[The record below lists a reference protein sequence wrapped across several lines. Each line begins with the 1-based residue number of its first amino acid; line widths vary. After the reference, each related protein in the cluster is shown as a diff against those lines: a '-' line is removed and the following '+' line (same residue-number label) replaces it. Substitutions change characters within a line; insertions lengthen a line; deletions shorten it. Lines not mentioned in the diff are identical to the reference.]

1 MGKVREEEIQLN
13 QRTPGMVLSAGVADV
28 DSDVIVYQVP
38 DKSQIEIRPTDF
50 LGLYLSADGTT
61 PVEITATSLITVLW
75 TDAFARRTEI
85 LAQGEYT
92 QFKAMTAALEK
103 YFFKGKTRVI
113 PANYRLIIR
122 VLSDVVVYEALT
134 RFTLSVLNVYE
145 TIE

>member
-13 QRTPGMVLSAGVADV
+13 QLTPGMVLSDGVADV

-38 DKSQIEIRPTDF
+38 AKSQIEIRPTDF
-50 LGLYLSADGTT
+50 LGLYFATVT
-61 PVEITATSLITVLW
+61 PTEITATSLITVLW
-75 TDAFARRTEI
+75 TDAFGRRTEI

-92 QFKAMTAALEK
+92 QFKAMTDAMEK

-113 PANYRLIIR
+113 PANYRLIIK
-122 VLSDVVVYEALT
+122 VLAAEVLVAAQT

>member
-1 MGKVREEEIQLN
+1 MKVVEEEIQLN
-13 QRTPGMVLSAGVADV
+13 QLTPGMVLSPGVADV

-38 DKSQIEIRPTDF
+38 AKSQIEIRPTDF
-50 LGLYLSADGTT
+50 LGLYLSTVVPA
-61 PVEITATSLITVLW
+61 EITATSLITVLW
-75 TDAFARRTEI
+75 TDAFARRTVI

-103 YFFKGKTRVI
+103 YFFKGKTKVI

-122 VLSDVVVYEALT
+122 CLSDVVVYETLT

>member
-13 QRTPGMVLSAGVADV
+13 QLTPGMVLTDGVADV
-28 DSDVIVYQVP
+28 DSDIIVYQVP
-38 DKSQIEIRPTDF
+38 AKSQLEIRATDF
-50 LGLYLSADGTT
+50 LGLYLSTVVPA
-61 PVEITATSLITVLW
+61 EITATSLITVLW

-103 YFFKGKTRVI
+103 YFFKGKTKVI

-122 VLSDVVVYEALT
+122 CLSDVVVEADLT

>member
-13 QRTPGMVLSAGVADV
+13 QLTPGMVLTDGVADV
-28 DSDVIVYQVP
+28 DTDVIVYQVP
-38 DKSQIEIRPTDF
+38 AKSQLEIRPTDF
-50 LGLYLSADGTT
+50 LGLYFATVV
-61 PVEITATSLITVLW
+61 PAEIVATSLITVLW

-92 QFKAMTAALEK
+92 QFKAMTDAMEK
-103 YFFKGKTRVI
+103 YFFRGKTRVI

-122 VLSDVVVYEALT
+122 VNSAEVLVAAGT

-145 TIE
+145 TLE

>member
-13 QRTPGMVLSAGVADV
+13 QLTPGMVLSDGVADV

-38 DKSQIEIRPTDF
+38 AKSQLEIRATDF
-50 LGLYLSADGTT
+50 LGLYFATVT
-61 PVEITATSLITVLW
+61 PTEIAETSLITVLW

-122 VLSDVVVYEALT
+122 VLAAEVLVAANT

>member
-13 QRTPGMVLSAGVADV
+13 QRTPGMVVTDGVADV
-28 DSDVIVYQVP
+28 DSDIIVYQVP
-38 DKSQIEIRPTDF
+38 AKSQLEIRATDF
-50 LGLYLSADGTT
+50 LGLFLSADGAT

-103 YFFKGKTRVI
+103 YFFKGKTKVI

-122 VLSDVVVYEALT
+122 CLSDVVVYEGLT